1 MLFRVNGPR
10 QLAVDWCT
18 GEYGVNANHMTWGC
32 LMAGQDYDIV
42 IKDGLIFDGT
52 GSPRRRGD
60 LAIND
65 GKIVAMGRIGASSA
79 SSVIDASGMHIAPG
93 FIDLHTHYDAQVF
106 WDPYCTLSGWHG
118 ITSVAIGNCGFGFA
132 PVAEDMREYAMKSMT
147 RVEAIP
153 YEAMRQGMPWD
164 WVSFPEYLDS
174 LDRTPKAINI
184 LPYVPA
190 GPMLTE
196 VLGLADA
203 KAGRMPTDEEHKRLA
218 QMLNESM
225 DAGGCGW
232 SAQRLPPT
240 GPAAVQRDWDGTP
253 MPTDMMNDET
263 ALVFAEVLGRRNQGV
278 QQVTLTTGDIK
289 HDLAH
294 LEAIAS
300 TSGRPLLHNVVQAI
314 EEKPH
319 VHRRQIEWLERCRE
333 RGIPVYGQGVTSDA
347 GFTFTM
353 EDWNL
358 FDDSEAWMEA
368 TTGSLE
374 EKRHK
379 LADPDR
385 RAGLRDNLPATATA
399 PIETVTVL
407 SPRTAGTEQYREMSV
422 QQVADATGKHP
433 VDAMLDIA
441 VEDDLKTLFFVAPP
455 QGGSDLLKEIVQYPH
470 ILFGVSDGG
479 AHTKFLTAGRYPTET
494 LTQQVRDKQW
504 ITYEEAHRRLSALPA
519 NLAGFTDRGVFRAG
533 VPADVVVYDP
543 ENLSIGPN
551 EVVEDLPGGEWR
563 RIQKASGYHAV
574 IVNGQQTI
582 SNDELL
588 HVHSGK
594 LLRHGTG

>member
-1 MLFRVNGPR
+1 
-10 QLAVDWCT
+10 
-18 GEYGVNANHMTWGC
+18 
-32 LMAGQDYDIV
+32 MATQDYDLV

-52 GSPRRRGD
+52 GSPRVRGD
-60 LAIND
+60 VAIAD
-65 GKIVAMGRIGASSA
+65 GRVAAIGRIDASRGDR
-79 SSVIDASGMHIAPG
+79 VIDATGMHVAPG
-93 FIDLHTHYDAQVF
+93 FDDLHTHYDAQIF

-132 PVAEDMREYAMKSMT
+132 PVAPEMRDYAMKSMT

-153 YEAMRQGMPWD
+153 YDSMQQGMPWD

-174 LDRTPKAINI
+174 LDRTPKALNI

-190 GPMLTE
+190 GPMLVE

-203 KAGRMPTDEEHKRLA
+203 KAGRMPTDEEHARLA
-218 QMLNESM
+218 AMLRESM

-263 ALVFAEVLGRRNQGV
+263 ALVFARVLAERNQGV
-278 QQVTLTTGDIK
+278 QQVTLTTDDIK

-294 LEAIAS
+294 LEEIAAV
-300 TSGRPLLHNVVQAI
+300 SGRPLLHNVVQAF
-314 EEKPH
+314 EDRPH
-319 VHRRQIEWLERCRE
+319 VHRRAIDWLERCRE

-347 GFTFTM
+347 GFTFTL

-358 FDDSEAWMEA
+358 YDDSEHWMEA
-368 TTGSLE
+368 TTGTLDE
-374 EKRHK
+374 RKHK
-379 LADPDR
+379 LADPAR
-385 RAGLRDNLPATATA
+385 RPGLRDNMPSTATA

-407 SPRTAGTEQYREMSV
+407 SPRSDSTEQFREMSV
-422 QQVADATGKHP
+422 AQVAERTGKHV

-455 QGGSDLLKEIVQYPH
+455 QGSSNLLKEVVQYPH
-470 ILFGVSDGG
+470 MLFGVSDGG

-494 LTQQVRDKQW
+494 LTEQVRDNEW
-504 ITYEEAHRRLSALPA
+504 ITYEDAHRRLAALPA
-519 NLAGFTDRGVFRAG
+519 QLAGFKDRGLIKEG
-533 VPADVVVYDP
+533 SPADIVVYDP
-543 ENLSIGPN
+543 VNLEVGPN

-563 RIQKASGYHAV
+563 RIQRASGYQAV
-574 IVNGQQTI
+574 IVNGEQTI
-582 SNDELL
+582 ENDQTLD
-588 HVHSGK
+588 VFSGR